1 MRVCM
6 RIFLT
11 VLHIGQLFLNEVY
24 KRKKEENVR
33 ERERER
39 ERERR
44 EREKVLCLSHDSSK

>member
-1 MRVCM
+1 M

-24 KRKKEENVR
+24 KREKEENVR

-39 ERERR
+39 EREKR
-44 EREKVLCLSHDSSK
+44 ERESTLSIT